1 MVWIRHGKVLLDAVG
16 ILILCNYCWESDWK
30 LFVKHTWCS
39 LCFRSCWKIVAW
51 IGILSLF
58 KYFSAHLVHCRF
70 TSRWK
75 ILDWGRYNFELVQ
88 MFLKNQ
94 IGDCFV
100 MHVLCS
106 LCVFFRD
113 GKFLVEALPGGMLR
127 FCNYSWK
134 LDWSLFC
141 FARMVWTLC
150 FSFVIENSC
159 FRHVGI

>member
-1 MVWIRHGKVLLDAVG
+1 MGKCYLRQLEFWVCAIIVENRIENCLLRTHGVHCLFSFVMENCCLKQLEFWA
-16 ILILCNYCWESDWK
+16 CKK
-30 LFVKHTWCS
+30 LP
-39 LCFRSCWKIVAW
+39 
-51 IGILSLF
+51 
-58 KYFSAHLVHCRF
+58 SAHLMHCCV

-75 ILDWGRYNFELVQ
+75 ILAWGRYNFELVQ